1 MALRSY
7 NIPNLT
13 QGISQQP
20 DAQRDPTQA
29 EIQVNAVSSIVEGL
43 RKRDSTQVLA
53 EVSSTSFGDCFI
65 HSILRDNTEEYLAVV
80 SSSDVKVFDLEGNQK
95 TVNKFEDLVEDLN
108 DNIVSKQKKIDH
120 LKLEIRRNIEK
131 IDKIIKDYNA
141 NT

>member
-1 MALRSY
+1 VTFFVII
-7 NIPNLT
+7 NIIKNM
-13 QGISQQP
+13 
-20 DAQRDPTQA
+20 
-29 EIQVNAVSSIVEGL
+29 GL
-43 RKRDSTQVLA
+43 LEKI
-53 EVSSTSFGDCFI
+53 E
-65 HSILRDNTEEYLAVV
+65 
-80 SSSDVKVFDLEGNQK
+80 DLKK